1 MNKKITLSIDKRQL
15 RIWVEIDE
23 LSVEAIASNLS
34 QQHGCYITPEQVKSI
49 CKEAGVR
56 HKNFKHETFAELQLT
71 SMAETIKS
79 IENSMDNAELISGDV
94 NEVVETVINQEIA
107 AEAMFKISNELI
119 NE

>member
-23 LSVEAIASNLS
+23 LSVEAIARNLS
-34 QQHGCYITPEQVKSI
+34 RETGSYVTPDQVKSI
-49 CKEAGVR
+49 CKDAGVR
-56 HKNFKHETFAELQLT
+56 HKNFKHETFVELQLT

-79 IENSMDNAELISGDV
+79 IENSMDNAELISGDM
-94 NEVVETVINQEIA
+94 NEVVETVNNQEIV
-107 AEAMFKISNELI
+107 AEAMFKVSNELI